1 MSQYIFRAEVLMP
14 LYKEYTKEDRK
25 ALLERRENYVRKV
38 SPMNTE
44 SCRRYLEDVTNQ
56 EVSSED
62 VLWCFYNV
70 GSIPT
75 PLAERNVQ

>member
-1 MSQYIFRAEVLMP
+1 MNTSQYLFRTKVLMP

-44 SCRRYLEDVTNQ
+44 PCRKYLEDIINQPVT
-56 EVSSED
+56 SED
-62 VLWCFYNV
+62 VLWCFYN
-70 GSIPT
+70 I
-75 PLAERNVQ
+75 N

>member
-1 MSQYIFRAEVLMP
+1 MNTSQYLFRTKVLMP

-44 SCRRYLEDVTNQ
+44 PCRKYLEDIINQPVT
-56 EVSSED
+56 SDD
-62 VLWCFYNV
+62 VLWCFYN
-70 GSIPT
+70 I
-75 PLAERNVQ
+75 N